1 MENITKQE
9 KARALFMERGFNCA
23 QAVAGAFAD
32 EMGIDEEQIVKLA
45 SPFGGGFGR
54 MREVCGA
61 FSGMM
66 MVLGAYCGYDDPS
79 VKTAKP
85 ELYEKVRLLASRFE
99 KENGSIVCRELLGLK
114 KGEVGGEPAERTPEF
129 YRTRPCLKCIESA
142 ARLIE
147 EFINECEAKKQ

>member
-1 MENITKQE
+1 MTKITKQE

-23 QAVAGAFAD
+23 QAVAAAFAE
-32 EMGIDEEQIVKLA
+32 EMGITETEAVRLA

-54 MREVCGA
+54 LREVCGA

-66 MVLGAYCGYDDPS
+66 MVLGSCCGYDDPS

-99 KENGSIVCRELLGLK
+99 EENGSIICRELLGLE

-129 YRTRPCLKCIESA
+129 YRTRPCVKCIESA
-142 ARLIE
+142 AQIID
-147 EFINECEAKKQ
+147 EFIKETDK